1 MLAMGVPV
9 IPVPFRSIQHV
20 YFDDLDALNILH
32 NVRFL
37 LFIERAR
44 GELLNAM
51 GFHWQDDIGQNPD
64 KFHVVAEHRIR
75 YLAPVR
81 GEGDIAVDLW
91 ITRVGTTSAV
101 LTARVG
107 SVDGSVVFA
116 ESDTRIVRLDGAT
129 FRPAPWSDKLRGIMA
144 PLLRPERALDGAK
157 AAGSPVEGAKAG

>member
-1 MLAMGVPV
+1 MQAMPSAA

-32 NVRFL
+32 NARFL

-51 GFHWQDDIGQNPD
+51 GLHWQDDVAHNPD

-81 GEGDIAVDLW
+81 GEGDVAVDLW
-91 ITRVGTTSAV
+91 LTRLGTTSAV
-101 LTARVG
+101 VTARVVA
-107 SVDGSVVFA
+107 VDGSVVFA
-116 ESDTRIVRLDGAT
+116 ESDTRIVRLDGTT
-129 FRPAPWSDKLRGIMA
+129 FRPAPWSEKFRAIVG
-144 PLLRPERALDGAK
+144 PLLRPEAALGGDRAK
-157 AAGSPVEGAKAG
+157 SS

>member
-1 MLAMGVPV
+1 MLAMATPV

-51 GFHWQDDIGQNPD
+51 GFHWQDDIEHNPD
-64 KFHVVAEHRIR
+64 KFHVIAEHRIR
-75 YLAPVR
+75 YLTPVR
-81 GEGDIAVDLW
+81 GEGDVAVDLW
-91 ITRVGTTSAV
+91 LTRLGTTSAV
-101 LTARVG
+101 VTARVG

-116 ESDTRIVRLDGAT
+116 EAETRLVRLDRTT
-129 FRPAPWSDKLRGIMA
+129 FKPAPWSEKFRAIAA
-144 PLLRPERALDGAK
+144 PLRRSENELK
-157 AAGSPVEGAKAG
+157 AM